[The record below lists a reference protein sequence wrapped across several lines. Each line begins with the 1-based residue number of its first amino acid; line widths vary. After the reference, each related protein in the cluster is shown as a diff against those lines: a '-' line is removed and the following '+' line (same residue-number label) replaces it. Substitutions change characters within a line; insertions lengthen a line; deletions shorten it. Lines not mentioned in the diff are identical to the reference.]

1 MKKAHNEEIHID
13 GGEQGH
19 KCEFCE
25 KAFFRKESVRR
36 HIREAHEGKLVKEEG
51 VIYECGQCEK
61 KYERRD
67 VLRRHV
73 RLVHEAVQVK
83 EALLT
88 RLTRYVNFM
97 NFEFFLL
104 SMETGDSSKCDPE
117 TLCFQAY
124 HELPSL
130 SPVSMIQKKSF

>member
-83 EALLT
+83 EALHT

-97 NFEFFLL
+97 NFHYF
-104 SMETGDSSKCDPE
+104 
-117 TLCFQAY
+117 
-124 HELPSL
+124 SL
-130 SPVSMIQKKSF
+130 A

>member
-97 NFEFFLL
+97 NFDFFFLAWRPGIAV
-104 SMETGDSSKCDPE
+104 SVTQRHCVFKPI
-117 TLCFQAY
+117 TNYQVY
-124 HELPSL
+124 PRSL
-130 SPVSMIQKKSF
+130 

>member
-97 NFEFFLL
+97 NFDFLIAR
-104 SMETGDSSKCDPE
+104 SIQSICCCCCCWINSKILLE
-117 TLCFQAY
+117 NSQN
-124 HELPSL
+124 
-130 SPVSMIQKKSF
+130 

>member
-97 NFEFFLL
+97 NFDFLIAR
-104 SMETGDSSKCDPE
+104 SIQSICCCCWINSKILLE
-117 TLCFQAY
+117 NSQN
-124 HELPSL
+124 
-130 SPVSMIQKKSF
+130 

>member
-61 KYERRD
+61 KYERHSIAMSYIINIYKLIS
-67 VLRRHV
+67 VC
-73 RLVHEAVQVK
+73 
-83 EALLT
+83 
-88 RLTRYVNFM
+88 
-97 NFEFFLL
+97 
-104 SMETGDSSKCDPE
+104 S
-117 TLCFQAY
+117 
-124 HELPSL
+124 
-130 SPVSMIQKKSF
+130 